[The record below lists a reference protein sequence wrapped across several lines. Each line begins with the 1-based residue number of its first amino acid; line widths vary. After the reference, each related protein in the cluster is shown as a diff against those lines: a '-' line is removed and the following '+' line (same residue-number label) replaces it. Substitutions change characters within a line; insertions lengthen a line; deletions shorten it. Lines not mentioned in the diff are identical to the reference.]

1 MKRKHPA
8 SFPSTKRQ
16 VKRRYLTMKEI
27 EKRVALL
34 LLLLQHNFETVMKR
48 KRAR

>member
-1 MKRKHPA
+1 MKRKHLA
-8 SFPSTKRQ
+8 SSRATKRRPT
-16 VKRRYLTMKEI
+16 RRYLTMKEI

-34 LLLLQHNFETVMKR
+34 LLLLQHNFQTVMKR